1 MNIPPQAYIIGV
13 AIVVIGFIIFRKS
26 STLASIDT
34 ESIPKDVQSK
44 LKKNLYADRLKR
56 KLKERSKSL
65 KLITVPL
72 WEVIKKTASMSYKRV
87 RELRTQYRLKK
98 EQGQFPDSPNPA
110 ERDIIVEAE
119 ELFHEGKLKQ
129 AEEAYITI
137 IEHNQ
142 KNIEAYEGLAEV
154 YLKMKDFEH
163 AEEILSY
170 IVKLKEQFLPE
181 DSNSK
186 EKSEITNPKSG
197 GEKSDLANHHFELG
211 EVHYKNGE
219 KAESLRC
226 FKEAV
231 RLDSKNPKYLDRL
244 IETAIE
250 QGNTLLARKTLDKLK
265 TVNPENSKI
274 SEWNSKIESI

>member
-1 MNIPPQAYIIGV
+1 M
-13 AIVVIGFIIFRKS
+13 
-26 STLASIDT
+26 
-34 ESIPKDVQSK
+34 
-44 LKKNLYADRLKR
+44 
-56 KLKERSKSL
+56 
-65 KLITVPL
+65 PL

-186 EKSEITNPKSG
+186 EKSEIYSCTISLLLKQTNPPPLDAWG
-197 GEKSDLANHHFELG
+197 R
-211 EVHYKNGE
+211 VVV
-219 KAESLRC
+219 
-226 FKEAV
+226 V
-231 RLDSKNPKYLDRL
+231 RTFYVGSIL
-244 IETAIE
+244 
-250 QGNTLLARKTLDKLK
+250 KL
-265 TVNPENSKI
+265 VS
-274 SEWNSKIESI
+274 SICA